1 MAPRGH
7 HLTEVALLASASADL
22 AAAGA
27 GEREG
32 WLDDPAVLPSLGPR
46 GRDLAVASAARSVLV
61 IIPVAGGGAGGV
73 TVNPALG
80 PEEGRISA
88 VEWVPL
94 TAEDDGEG
102 EEGVAVAV
110 GTDTGWLLFYSLA
123 GDLLH
128 KQSIY
133 PAKILKLNFRERKEN
148 VWEDSGSDE
157 LSIVFPGLIARFD
170 GADLQ
175 SILRKSFQYVKLRL
189 WKDKFGEEDA
199 GDEDSFGRLPFQIW
213 NVSKF
218 GSCADAAIVGLM
230 PPPLLELQSSQR
242 HYCAITVGEDA
253 VVSAY
258 RLSEDRSRS
267 IVGAILSRGVA
278 ATFSTISSLSKILWR
293 SEPSPPKKSRPKPQ
307 SFAKT
312 SPLTCLKDSP
322 RKGERLTLSPSGT
335 LAAITDSLGRILL
348 LDTHALVAVRLWKG
362 YRDAS
367 CLFVEMLLNKDKA
380 SSSSMH
386 TEYTKSDYCLCLAIH
401 APRKGI
407 IEVWKMRTGSRLL
420 TIPCPKG
427 SKILQPSARLS
438 SSFSYAPLEVYLFNG
453 DSGQLSVLNS
463 HVG

>member
-32 WLDDPAVLPSLGPR
+32 WLDDPTVLPSLGPR

-110 GTDTGWLLFYSLA
+110 GTDTGWLLFYSFA

-133 PAKILKLNFRERKEN
+133 PAKILKLNFREQKEN

-175 SILRKSFQYVKLRL
+175 
-189 WKDKFGEEDA
+189 
-199 GDEDSFGRLPFQIW
+199 
-213 NVSKF
+213 
-218 GSCADAAIVGLM
+218 
-230 PPPLLELQSSQR
+230 
-242 HYCAITVGEDA
+242 
-253 VVSAY
+253 
-258 RLSEDRSRS
+258 
-267 IVGAILSRGVA
+267 
-278 ATFSTISSLSKILWR
+278 
-293 SEPSPPKKSRPKPQ
+293 
-307 SFAKT
+307 
-312 SPLTCLKDSP
+312 
-322 RKGERLTLSPSGT
+322 
-335 LAAITDSLGRILL
+335 
-348 LDTHALVAVRLWKG
+348 
-362 YRDAS
+362 
-367 CLFVEMLLNKDKA
+367 
-380 SSSSMH
+380 
-386 TEYTKSDYCLCLAIH
+386 
-401 APRKGI
+401 
-407 IEVWKMRTGSRLL
+407 
-420 TIPCPKG
+420 
-427 SKILQPSARLS
+427 
-438 SSFSYAPLEVYLFNG
+438 
-453 DSGQLSVLNS
+453 VL
-463 HVG
+463 